1 MSALLVVL
9 AAVAAEYREGLDIF
23 NLLTDCVVVVAS
35 PFFMLCALA
44 VWVLRRKHPEWVRPY
59 RVWGYPAVPAVF
71 LAAYA
76 WLMWHIVQAKPFEAC
91 VSIGMVL
98 PGIPLYYA
106 WQLWGRQRTV
116 VPPRPDPRD

>member
-1 MSALLVVL
+1 
-9 AAVAAEYREGLDIF
+9 
-23 NLLTDCVVVVAS
+23 VVVVAS

-44 VWVLRRKHPEWVRPY
+44 VCVLRYKHPEWVRPY
-59 RVWGYPAVPAVF
+59 RVWGYPVVPAVF

-91 VSIGMVL
+91 VSVGMVL

-106 WQLWGRQRTV
+106 WQIWGRQRQPADAGAV
-116 VPPRPDPRD
+116 AAAPPGGEPLE